1 MEIVDKQ
8 VGGVIDVDV
17 VERMRD
23 LEVGG
28 CPP

>member
-8 VGGVIDVDV
+8 VGGVDVDV
-17 VERMRD
+17 VGRVRD

-28 CPP
+28 RVL